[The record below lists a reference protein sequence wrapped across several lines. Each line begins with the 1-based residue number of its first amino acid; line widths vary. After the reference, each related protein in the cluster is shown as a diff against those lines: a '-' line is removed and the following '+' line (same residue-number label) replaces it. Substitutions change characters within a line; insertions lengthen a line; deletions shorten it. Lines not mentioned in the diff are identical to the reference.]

1 MHTVSPLLGSAVQ
14 RTLSRETLPP
24 LESILST
31 PALGPPTFKTE
42 GPLGEMQSL
51 SDFQAARGD
60 VQEELDVK
68 EDETS
73 RDIKDNV

>member
-1 MHTVSPLLGSAVQ
+1 
-14 RTLSRETLPP
+14 
-24 LESILST
+24 
-31 PALGPPTFKTE
+31 
-42 GPLGEMQSL
+42 MQSL